1 MAVLGAQAQGNNAII
16 IYTLSVGQ
24 NPDTLNG
31 AITGELIAV
40 RGGAAGQVFPLTGEE
55 VSIGREPENTIP
67 VLEAAV
73 SRRHCVIRR
82 EGSSFVLRD
91 MGSRNPTLVNGTPV
105 KEERLL
111 ANGDQISIGGS
122 SFLFHAGTGGH
133 QTGLGAGDA
142 HGHSTVILH
151 AGQARYLTPDPFHQ
165 EGPPADARTVRD
177 LKVLLGFSQTINS
190 AHGLAAVQRK
200 VVESIAEVTPADRI
214 ALLQVDEATGEVVF
228 GLGWDRE
235 QGLNEEV
242 PYSMTVV
249 RQVVDERAA
258 VLTNDVLGQEGLQA
272 AASLLDPGI
281 RSVLAA
287 PREVHD
293 KLLGVIYLD
302 SVRPAAAFDADHLH
316 FVMGLGGV
324 AALAVENARHT
335 DGLIAENQR
344 LQEELSIQHDMV
356 GGSPAIQ
363 RVYQFIERV
372 SGRDSNVL
380 IWGESGTGKEL
391 VARAIHRNSERGG
404 KPFVAINCAAIADS
418 LLESELFGHEKG
430 AFTGAA
436 MQKKGKLEV
445 AEGGTVFLDEIGELA
460 PLLQAKLLRV
470 LQEREM
476 ERVGGTKAIKL
487 DIRIIAATN
496 RDLKEASQ
504 KGGFR
509 EDLYYRLNVVSV
521 CMPALRERR
530 EDIPQLAGYFAG
542 RFAEKVKRRVSG
554 ISPAARACMMQY
566 EWPGNVRELENA
578 IERAVVLGS
587 TDQILPEDLPEAM
600 LEEAAPGGKAV
611 TALHDGLRV
620 AKKRLIE
627 NAIDQC
633 EGNYTEAAHLLGIHP
648 NHLFRLIKGLG
659 MKPKRGKSAGEASG
673 G

>member
-1 MAVLGAQAQGNNAII
+1 VI
-16 IYTLSVGQ
+16 
-24 NPDTLNG
+24 
-31 AITGELIAV
+31 
-40 RGGAAGQVFPLTGEE
+40 RGAASGRVFPVGDEL
-55 VSIGREPENTIP
+55 SIGREPENTIS

-73 SRRHCVIRR
+73 SRRHCLIRR
-82 EGSSFVLRD
+82 EGSSYLLRD
-91 MGSRNPTLVNGTPV
+91 MGSRNATLVNGTPV

-111 ANGDQISIGGS
+111 ADGDQITVGGS
-122 SFLFHAGTGGH
+122 SFLFRTGAKPRAAARG
-133 QTGLGAGDA
+133 
-142 HGHSTVILH
+142 GHSTVILRAGH
-151 AGQARYLTPDPFHQ
+151 AKYLTPDPFQQ
-165 EGPPADARTVRD
+165 EPAGDPRTVRD

-190 AHGLAAVQRK
+190 ARGLEAVERK

-214 ALLQVDEATGEVVF
+214 ALLQVEEGTAEVVF

-235 QGLNEEV
+235 QGLNESV

-258 VLTNDVLGQEGLQA
+258 VLTNDVLGLEAWNA
-272 AASLLDPGI
+272 AASLVDPGI

-287 PREVHD
+287 PMEVHD

-302 SVRPAAAFDADHLH
+302 SVRPAAAFDEGHLH
-316 FVMGLGGV
+316 LVSGLGSV
-324 AALAVENARHT
+324 AALAMENARHT

-356 GGSPAIQ
+356 GSSPSIQ

-372 SGRDSNVL
+372 AGRDSNVL

-391 VARAIHRNSERGG
+391 VARAIHRNSERAG

-476 ERVGGTKAIKL
+476 ERVGGTKPIKL
-487 DIRIIAATN
+487 DIRLIAATN

-504 KGGFR
+504 KGTFR

-521 CMPALRERR
+521 RMPALRERR
-530 EDIPQLAGYFAG
+530 EDIPQLAGYFAQ
-542 RFAEKVKRRVSG
+542 RFAEKVKRRISG
-554 ISPAARACMMQY
+554 ISPAARSCMMQY

-600 LEEAAPGGKAV
+600 LEEAAPDGKAV
-611 TALHDGLRV
+611 TALHDGLRE

-627 NAIDQC
+627 KAIQQC
-633 EGNYTEAAHLLGIHP
+633 EGNYTEAAHVLGIHP

-659 MKPKRGKSAGEASG
+659 MKPKRGKSTGEAAG